1 MSQST
6 KMTYMRNA
14 ASKPEGTTVVK
25 EPKLP
30 KALAPSRERDNPLRD
45 HAASHHGY
53 SGSRSFQ
60 HGASRM
66 TFGLKALFSI
76 APLLFVI
83 APLLFV
89 VTPSTAADVTYKD
102 YTNASSEIWKR
113 GFVLGI
119 SQYMAAVAQPDEEA
133 PYPVRNAYQ
142 RCLAGSTDVLLVRQ
156 VDAYVAKNFVSANEP
171 MVRVVIRALF
181 NLCRSEI
188 EKVKPSKAA
197 PSPQAK

>member
-1 MSQST
+1 
-6 KMTYMRNA
+6 
-14 ASKPEGTTVVK
+14 VK

-76 APLLFVI
+76 APLLFI
-83 APLLFV
+83 

-156 VDAYVAKNFVSANEP
+156 VEAYAAKNSVSANEP

>member
-53 SGSRSFQ
+53 SGSRSLK

-66 TFGLKALFSI
+66 TLELKALFSI
-76 APLLFVI
+76 APLLFV
-83 APLLFV
+83 
-89 VTPSTAADVTYKD
+89 VTPSIAADVTYKD

-156 VDAYVAKNFVSANEP
+156 VEAYVAKNSVSANEP

>member
-1 MSQST
+1 MFD
-6 KMTYMRNA
+6 MTRMRRRVGGIFVCAAA
-14 ASKPEGTTVVK
+14 ASLG
-25 EPKLP
+25 
-30 KALAPSRERDNPLRD
+30 PSP
-45 HAASHHGY
+45 
-53 SGSRSFQ
+53 
-60 HGASRM
+60 RM
-66 TFGLKALFSI
+66 TWRSWWSGLKALFSI
-76 APLLFVI
+76 APLLFV
-83 APLLFV
+83 
-89 VTPSTAADVTYKD
+89 VTPSIAADVTYKD

-156 VDAYVAKNFVSANEP
+156 IEAYVAKNSVSANEP

>member
-14 ASKPEGTTVVK
+14 ASKPEGTTVLK

-30 KALAPSRERDNPLRD
+30 KAPAPSRERDNPLRD
-45 HAASHHGY
+45 HAASHGY

-76 APLLFVI
+76 APLLFV
-83 APLLFV
+83 
-89 VTPSTAADVTYKD
+89 VTPSIAADVTYKD

-156 VDAYVAKNFVSANEP
+156 VEAYAAKNSVSANEP